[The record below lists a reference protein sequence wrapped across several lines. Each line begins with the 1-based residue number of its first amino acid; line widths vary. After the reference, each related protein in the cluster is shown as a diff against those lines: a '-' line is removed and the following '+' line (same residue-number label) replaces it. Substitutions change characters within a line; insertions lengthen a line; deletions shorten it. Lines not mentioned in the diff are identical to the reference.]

1 MMIKVL
7 IDKSDLSLITDDL
20 ESSSLD
26 ITNHDDGSITLL
38 VDDTSLEVLE
48 SILRKVTI
56 SRQAFIFETSDGWV
70 KLFIREIIYI
80 ESFGVEIIVHTTKRG
95 KIYIKQPLYQLEGLL
110 QSYQII
116 RIAKS
121 FLVNLDKILYIRPKL
136 NAKLEL
142 ELVNGLKIDVSRSY
156 VKPFKDALGIGG

>member
-95 KIYIKQPLYQLEGLL
+95 KIYIKQPLYHHT
-110 QSYQII
+110 
-116 RIAKS
+116 R
-121 FLVNLDKILYIRPKL
+121 
-136 NAKLEL
+136 
-142 ELVNGLKIDVSRSY
+142 
-156 VKPFKDALGIGG
+156 

>member
-38 VDDTSLEVLE
+38 VDDTSLEILE

-56 SRQAFIFETSDGWV
+56 NRQVMVGS
-70 KLFIREIIYI
+70 
-80 ESFGVEIIVHTTKRG
+80 
-95 KIYIKQPLYQLEGLL
+95 
-110 QSYQII
+110 
-116 RIAKS
+116 
-121 FLVNLDKILYIRPKL
+121 
-136 NAKLEL
+136 NAL
-142 ELVNGLKIDVSRSY
+142 
-156 VKPFKDALGIGG
+156 

>member
-56 SRQAFIFETSDGWV
+56 SRQVMVGSNS
-70 KLFIREIIYI
+70 L
-80 ESFGVEIIVHTTKRG
+80 
-95 KIYIKQPLYQLEGLL
+95 
-110 QSYQII
+110 
-116 RIAKS
+116 
-121 FLVNLDKILYIRPKL
+121 
-136 NAKLEL
+136 
-142 ELVNGLKIDVSRSY
+142 
-156 VKPFKDALGIGG
+156 